1 MLHEEYIMG
10 DIKIG
15 RMVLGSCAT
24 NTYFIYREGENRA
37 IVVDPADQGTTIYA
51 SLFKNDLKVE
61 GILLTHGHFDHIWGL
76 AALKG
81 AVNRERTEKGLEPIK
96 VYALNEERE
105 LLGDA
110 KMNVSEMAG
119 RACTAEADEYVRD
132 GQELTIAGITFQ
144 VIATPGHTGGSCCF
158 YVKEAGFLIS
168 GDTLFQESVGRTDFP
183 TGSMS
188 SLVRSIREKLFCLPE
203 DVKVYPGHGGATTI
217 GYEKENNPFCV

>member
-1 MLHEEYIMG
+1 MG
-10 DIKIG
+10 EIKIG

-37 IVVDPADQGTTIYA
+37 IVVDPADQGTQIYA

-76 AALKG
+76 
-81 AVNRERTEKGLEPIK
+81 EPIL
-96 VYALNEERE
+96 VYALEDEKK
-105 LLGDA
+105 LLGNA
-110 KMNVSEMAG
+110 EMNVSEMAG
-119 RACTAEADEYVRD
+119 RPAEVEADAYLKD
-132 GQELTIAGITFQ
+132 GQEVTIAGMTF
-144 VIATPGHTGGSCCF
+144 ICLATPGHTSGSCCYYF
-158 YVKEAGFLIS
+158 EEAGFLIS

-188 SLVRSIREKLFCLPE
+188 SLVRSIKEKLFVLPE
-203 DVKVYPGHGGATTI
+203 ETKVYPGHGGATTI